1 MDTSPGRLV
10 GKSGKKGRL
19 MQAPAPR
26 FPPWHSCQFPD
37 KIAHFGKNHTL
48 TCAPCFVLFLASAVE
63 KCSQRVALVA
73 HFALLCT
80 FLPGSGLAVL
90 LFGGFWQLE
99 RNVIYTQM
107 FCTHLSESE
116 AGSQIPRDG
125 WIEGRFLANQCTSL
139 WESKPIHQSLSCE
152 RKLFA
157 KEADSDFQQ

>member
-1 MDTSPGRLV
+1 M
-10 GKSGKKGRL
+10 
-19 MQAPAPR
+19 
-26 FPPWHSCQFPD
+26 
-37 KIAHFGKNHTL
+37 
-48 TCAPCFVLFLASAVE
+48 E

-80 FLPGSGLAVL
+80 FLPGSGLSVL

-139 WESKPIHQSLSCE
+139 WESKPIHQSLSRE

-157 KEADSDFQQ
+157 KEADSEFQQKLLTEPLFHTPLISPYVIP

>member
-1 MDTSPGRLV
+1 MV

-48 TCAPCFVLFLASAVE
+48 TRAPCFVLFLALLW
-63 KCSQRVALVA
+63 KNALMWHWMVA

-139 WESKPIHQSLSCE
+139 WESKPIHQSLSRE

-157 KEADSDFQQ
+157 KEADSEFQQ

>member
-1 MDTSPGRLV
+1 MNSNIIVLIIFGSVEFCKNLPGRPNFSFDVSVDLPLPL
-10 GKSGKKGRL
+10 RL
-19 MQAPAPR
+19 EI
-26 FPPWHSCQFPD
+26 D
-37 KIAHFGKNHTL
+37 
-48 TCAPCFVLFLASAVE
+48 
-63 KCSQRVALVA
+63 
-73 HFALLCT
+73 
-80 FLPGSGLAVL
+80 PGLQGGGVL

-157 KEADSDFQQ
+157 KEADSNFQQ